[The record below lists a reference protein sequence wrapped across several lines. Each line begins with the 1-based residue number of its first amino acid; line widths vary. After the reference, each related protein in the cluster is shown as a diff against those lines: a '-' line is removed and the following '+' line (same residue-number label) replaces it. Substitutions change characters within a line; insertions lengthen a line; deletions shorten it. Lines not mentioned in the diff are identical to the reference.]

1 MLMPEISLLDVA
13 LRILVAML
21 VGFVVGAQRASTDHP
36 AGLRTHMLVAL
47 GACMVMITGM
57 ILHRQTMEVYG
68 TGSDPARLGAQVIS
82 GVGFLG
88 AGAILKEGFSVRGL
102 TTAASLW
109 AVACLG
115 LTAGAGYFS
124 VALLGGAS
132 SFLTLVA
139 FDRIQT
145 SIRKRKQQEL
155 DLEIECEQM
164 GDILVA
170 IEGLSNRFFANVNDM
185 SFNRT
190 QHNTYTIRIIVAF
203 SGKHYEFSKAQFTQS
218 LAGVSGII
226 SMKNNN
232 EES

>member
-1 MLMPEISLLDVA
+1 MLMPEISLLQVA
-13 LRILVAML
+13 LRILVAMV

-47 GACMVMITGM
+47 GACIVMVTGM
-57 ILHRQTMEVYG
+57 ILHRQTMAAYG

-115 LTAGAGYFS
+115 LTAGAGYFD
-124 VALLGGAS
+124 VAILGGVS

-139 FDRIQT
+139 FDRIQK
-145 SIRKRKQQEL
+145 SIRTRKQQEL

-164 GDILVA
+164 GDILVT
-170 IEGLSNRFFANVNDM
+170 IEGLSNRFFATLSDM

-190 QHNTYTIRIIVAF
+190 QHNTYTIRIVISF
-203 SGKHYEFSKAQFTQS
+203 SGKHFEFSKAQFMQM
-218 LAGVSGII
+218 LAGVGGII
-226 SMKNNN
+226 SMKNKN
-232 EES
+232 EED